1 MTILIDINEPAAMIK
16 LIKQGATVELDSLN
30 MKHMSDIWFANYT
43 GKSFQFS
50 RKQTGE
56 LAGDMDEAE
65 DQIKD
70 YYDQADENFQ
80 IVEGLMMPLPI
91 RGIPMID
98 HSAPSVSTRSLG
110 AKVYCYRVEPNGHIL
125 RGHSYSAITMAMYYV
140 WKHRLA
146 QCGVITY
153 ETVNYVETARLITT
167 IYRNE
172 QKPPDEHST
181 LKRIIKPRIIISK
194 PDPFVKALIALSWA
208 YNLDIG
214 ETRAKALSA
223 RFVNLFDLATAST
236 SDITDTEGI
245 GRTIAAKLSKAL
257 RGDDD

>member
-1 MTILIDINEPAAMIK
+1 MMLVDLNEPDNMFK
-16 LIKQGATVELDSLN
+16 LIKQSIPVELDNLN

-56 LAGDMDEAE
+56 LIGNIDEAE

-80 IVEGLMMPLPI
+80 IVEGLMLPFPLK
-91 RGIPMID
+91 GITVSEHTTD
-98 HSAPSVSTRSLG
+98 SVSTRSLG
-110 AKVYCYRVEPNGHIL
+110 TKVYCYRVEPSGHIA
-125 RGHSYSAITMAMYYV
+125 RGHSFSAITMAMYYV

-146 QCGVITY
+146 QCGVVTY
-153 ETVNYVETARLITT
+153 ETANYVETARLLVT

-172 QKPPDEHST
+172 QKPPEEHST
-181 LKRIIKPRIIISK
+181 LKRIIKPRITISK
-194 PDPFVKALIALSWA
+194 PDPFVKALMYLSQA
-208 YNLDIG
+208 YELDIG
-214 ETRAKALSA
+214 EVRAKALA
-223 RFVNLFDLATAST
+223 NRFANVFDLAIAST

-245 GRTIAAKLSKAL
+245 GRRIAEKLVVAL
-257 RGDDD
+257 RGEV